1 MGDPRNVAHAKKVS
15 QEKHH
20 KQKHAPPKP
29 GPAPTRRKTVQTET
43 KSATNST
50 APQAEVPKPTQPV
63 EPTQLEKSLVVLSKL
78 KELEFHSRANIEKL
92 AELSLTIEEEL
103 KQKAFAEAI
112 GAVYAAQD
120 AFQSKILKLIE
131 DYESECAR
139 LSGSAWR
146 ALLISPDFDSFAQS
160 FCAPTGPQF
169 RTILK
174 PESQNLTDMK
184 TKNLF
189 TVAVI
194 SAGLAFGV
202 TAQAKEEKHEEQTI
216 NAADVP
222 AAVQQAAQAEAKGGT
237 IVRWEKEGANF
248 EAVIDKNGKQIGVE
262 MNANGKVLSKH
273 NEAKEHKEKGE
284 KY

>member
-20 KQKHAPPKP
+20 KEKHAPPKP

-43 KSATNST
+43 KSATKST

-112 GAVYAAQD
+112 GAVYTAQD
-120 AFQSKILKLIE
+120 AFQSKILKLIK

-139 LSGSAWR
+139 LSGSA
-146 ALLISPDFDSFAQS
+146 
-160 FCAPTGPQF
+160 
-169 RTILK
+169 
-174 PESQNLTDMK
+174 
-184 TKNLF
+184 
-189 TVAVI
+189 
-194 SAGLAFGV
+194 
-202 TAQAKEEKHEEQTI
+202 
-216 NAADVP
+216 
-222 AAVQQAAQAEAKGGT
+222 
-237 IVRWEKEGANF
+237 
-248 EAVIDKNGKQIGVE
+248 
-262 MNANGKVLSKH
+262 
-273 NEAKEHKEKGE
+273 
-284 KY
+284 